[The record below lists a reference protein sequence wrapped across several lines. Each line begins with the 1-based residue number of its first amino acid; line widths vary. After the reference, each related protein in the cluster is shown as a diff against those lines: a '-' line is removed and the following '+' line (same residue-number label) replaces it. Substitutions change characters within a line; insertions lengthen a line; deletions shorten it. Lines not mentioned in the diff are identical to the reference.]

1 MDPAAPA
8 WTPER
13 LDALNRLTTVAK
25 LLSTAVHETGNAL
38 QVISGH
44 AEMLDSRP
52 DDPEK
57 TRVRAK
63 TIKLHADQA
72 GARLRTL
79 VALATA
85 PPGPPRKLDFRSVAN
100 RAVDLRRYSLARA
113 QIAVTM
119 DSDREIVPVM
129 GDEFVLIRIIANIL
143 LHIEDGVR
151 GVPGAAI
158 RLVIAGNPRSTSL
171 AISRNG
177 PALAPDAVS
186 KLFEPFADPQ
196 DPGAG
201 LAVAKWLATQ
211 QGGTL
216 YLDDNATDETLVLTL
231 FASNGH

>member
-1 MDPAAPA
+1 MEAVPPT

-52 DDPEK
+52 DDPAK

-72 GARLRTL
+72 GVRLRTL

-85 PPGPPRKLDFRSVAN
+85 SPGPPRKLDLRSLAN
-100 RAVDLRRYSLARA
+100 RAIDLRRYSLGRA
-113 QIAVTM
+113 QIAVTV
-119 DSDREIVPVM
+119 DSDRENVPVM
-129 GDEFVLIRIIANIL
+129 GDEFVLIRIIANLL

-158 RLVIAGNPRSTSL
+158 RVVIAVSPPSTSL
-171 AISRNG
+171 TISRNG
-177 PALAPDAVS
+177 PPLAPGAVGR
-186 KLFEPFADPQ
+186 LFEPFADPT

-201 LAVAKWLATQ
+201 LAVAKWLATE

-216 YLDDNATDETLVLTL
+216 YLDDNATDETLVLRL
-231 FASNGH
+231 FASS

>member
-1 MDPAAPA
+1 MDSALPA

-52 DDPEK
+52 DDPAK
-57 TRVRAK
+57 TRVRAR

-72 GARLRTL
+72 GVRLRTL

-85 PPGPPRKLDFRSVAN
+85 QPGPPRKLDLRSIVN
-100 RAVDLRRYSLARA
+100 RAVDLRRYSLGRA
-113 QIAVTM
+113 QIAVTV
-119 DSDREIVPVM
+119 DSDRETVPM
-129 GDEFVLIRIIANIL
+129 LGDEFVLIRLIANLL
-143 LHIEDGVR
+143 LHVEEGVR

-158 RLVIAGNPRSTSL
+158 KLVIASNLPSTSL
-171 AISRNG
+171 TISRNG
-177 PALAPDAVS
+177 PPLAAGAAAR
-186 KLFEPFADPQ
+186 LFEPFSDLN
-196 DPGAG
+196 DPGSG

-216 YLDDNATDETLVLTL
+216 YLDDNAAEETLVLTL
-231 FASNGH
+231 FASS